1 MSERTEPPREF
12 QNAMEEMGK
21 LSVGE
26 TTFLDLKEPLLQS
39 AG

>member
-1 MSERTEPPREF
+1 
-12 QNAMEEMGK
+12 MEEMGK

-26 TTFLDLKEPLLQS
+26 TTFLDLREPLLQS